1 MTMNEDKMDSIRREA
16 LNQIDKRDKE
26 SRWLLVAAAL
36 VEGLGLI
43 LYLVLMDF
51 SERLHWLIL
60 IAACLVYGTV
70 TLAMFS
76 LGVEVKASVQRI
88 LRAIEEI
95 GRDAS
100 EPEAE

>member
-1 MTMNEDKMDSIRREA
+1 MTHEDTVDNIRREA
-16 LNQIDKRDKE
+16 LDSIDKRDKE
-26 SRWLLVAAAL
+26 SRWLLVAAAI

-70 TLAMFS
+70 TLGMFS
-76 LGVEVKASVQRI
+76 LGAEMKASVQRI

-95 GRDAS
+95 GHD
-100 EPEAE
+100 